1 MRAEISGA
9 LERAALWF
17 DARRPRSKQ
26 KVMGASDIGPCIR
39 KGAYIYHQTPETDA
53 KTSGMPA
60 ILGTWIHKMAL
71 DTMEWAYG
79 IFQEILVQHPSGKLR
94 GHIDAIWLARLF
106 TMRLRATGLQVEGHD
121 VTTVEDLKTKADD
134 RMVDTVRK
142 YGPPITERRQVYA
155 YAWLLS
161 EFGSKVG
168 RTGNRAKQR
177 FLRSLGP
184 IQVDKV
190 RLRYLGRDRG
200 DEYVWEE
207 DLDPEMVQEAAERF
221 QWVLDSERPS
231 DLPREQRGPGLSYVC
246 DSCPFRTEC
255 WGAAVVDEAG
265 VWPQSIL
272 IVEGETTYEEQLRL
286 YQAGMTLEKEGKILK
301 ENAKAIVSAYPV
313 AKKEVVQFGDAGRLS
328 YSGGN
333 PKDPVEDVDAMRD
346 LLIEARVPIP
356 MKDGGLTTRSISVRP
371 PK

>member
-1 MRAEISGA
+1 MKAEIEGA

-17 DARRPRSKQ
+17 DSLRPRSRQ

-39 KGAYIYHQTPETDA
+39 KGAYIYHQTPESDA
-53 KTSGMPA
+53 KVSGMPA
-60 ILGTWIHKMAL
+60 VLGTWIHKMAL

-94 GHIDAIWLARLF
+94 GHIDAIWLAERH
-106 TMRLRATGLQVEGHD
+106 MRFALGLEVQMYD
-121 VTTVEDLKTKADD
+121 DTTVEDLKTKADD
-134 RMVDTVRK
+134 RMIDTVRK
-142 YGPPITERRQVYA
+142 YGPPKQERRQVYA

-161 EFGSKVG
+161 TFGTKVG

-177 FLRSLGP
+177 FLRAIGP
-184 IQVDKV
+184 VQVDKV
-190 RLRYLGRDRG
+190 RLRYMGRDRG

-221 QWVLDSERPS
+221 QWVLNSERPE

-265 VWPQSIL
+265 VWPQAIL
-272 IVEGETTYEEQLRL
+272 VREGETTNEEQVRL
-286 YQAGMTLEKEGKILK
+286 YQAGMTLEREGKILK
-301 ENAKAIVSAYPV
+301 ENAKAILSGVPV
-313 AKKEVVQFGDAGRLS
+313 ARKEVVQFGDAGRLS

-333 PKDPVEDVDAMRD
+333 PKGEVEDVDAMRD
-346 LLIEARVPIP
+346 LLIAAEVPIP
-356 MKDGGLTTRSISVRP
+356 MKDGGLTSRSISVRP
-371 PK
+371 PQ